1 MSKSHAKLAAVF
13 AGLAIAIPLI
23 VLLFTGPASHGKPHD
38 LPIGVVG
45 PQAAAA
51 QLQQKLDA
59 QQPGGFEVH
68 SYGTEADLV
77 QAAKDRK
84 VYGGIVPASPA
95 TSGAR
100 TTAVVASGAS
110 PAVAPMITQL
120 ATAAAQGQK
129 VQTVEVAP
137 LSADDPRGA
146 GFGSIVMPVFLSGM
160 VLALAT
166 VMIGGHPKIVAVA
179 LPIGAAVVGAA
190 AVGAAMWIGVL
201 PGGFQA
207 QWLAMS
213 AGMLAIGATVAGL
226 VSLLGTKGIA
236 PAALLFMLV
245 GMPLAGIGA
254 PPEFLPH
261 VWAVLGQS
269 LPIGA
274 TGTALRSAG
283 FFADGSL
290 VGAGAGAAFAVLGAW
305 IVVGY
310 ALLVIGAAKHRGA
323 SHASA
328 QGATSGAPSDKGEV
342 TNSAATPAIVTAATP
357 VSAVPQ

>member
-1 MSKSHAKLAAVF
+1 MSTSHTKLAAVF

-51 QLQQKLDA
+51 QVQQRLDA
-59 QQPGGFEVH
+59 QQPGGFAVRAFA
-68 SYGTEADLV
+68 TESELV
-77 QAAKDRK
+77 QAAKDRE
-84 VYGGIVPASPA
+84 VYGGIVP
-95 TSGAR
+95 GAQPK
-100 TTAVVASGAS
+100 AVVASGAS

-120 ATAAAQGQK
+120 ATGVAQGAP
-129 VQTVEVAP
+129 VQTVDVAP

-166 VMIGGHPKIVAVA
+166 VMIGGHPRIVAVA
-179 LPIGAAVVGAA
+179 LPVGAAVVGAA
-190 AVGAAMWIGVL
+190 AVGAAMWVGVL
-201 PGGFQA
+201 PGGFWG

-226 VSLLGTKGIA
+226 VSIAGPKGIA

-274 TGTALRSAG
+274 TGTALRSAA
-283 FFADGSL
+283 FFADGAVIGS
-290 VGAGAGAAFAVLGAW
+290 GAGAAFAVLGAW
-305 IVVGY
+305 IAVGY
-310 ALLVIGAAKHRGA
+310 ALLVVGAARHRAEGA
-323 SHASA
+323 
-328 QGATSGAPSDKGEV
+328 APSGNGEV
-342 TNSAATPAIVTAATP
+342 SEKDLPQPATI
-357 VSAVPQ
+357 

>member
-1 MSKSHAKLAAVF
+1 MSKSHAQLAAVF
-13 AGLAIAIPLI
+13 AGLAIVIPLI

-45 PQAAAA
+45 PAAAA
-51 QLQQKLDA
+51 QQVEQRLDA
-59 QQPGGFEVH
+59 QQPGGFAVH
-68 SYGTEADLV
+68 AYDSESALV
-77 QAAKDRK
+77 QAAKDRE
-84 VYGGIVPASPA
+84 VYGGIVP
-95 TSGAR
+95 GAPGAEP
-100 TTAVVASGAS
+100 TAVVASGAS
-110 PAVAPMITQL
+110 PAVAPMITQM
-120 ATAAAQGQK
+120 ATAMAQGQK

-146 GFGSIVMPVFLSGM
+146 GFGSLVMPVFLSGM

-201 PGGFQA
+201 PGGFWG

-274 TGTALRSAG
+274 TGTALRSAA
-283 FFADGSL
+283 FFADGGV

-310 ALLVIGAAKHRGA
+310 ALLVIGAAKHR
-323 SHASA
+323 A
-328 QGATSGAPSDKGEV
+328 QAGAPSDKGEV
-342 TNSAATPAIVTAATP
+342 TEKDLLQPATI
-357 VSAVPQ
+357 

>member
-1 MSKSHAKLAAVF
+1 MSKSHAQLAAVF

-45 PQAAAA
+45 PAAAA
-51 QLQQKLDA
+51 QQVEQRLDA
-59 QQPGGFEVH
+59 QQPGGFAVH
-68 SYGTEADLV
+68 AYESEAALV
-77 QAAKDRK
+77 QAAKDRE
-84 VYGGIVPASPA
+84 VYGGIVPANPA
-95 TSGAR
+95 TPGAQTR
-100 TTAVVASGAS
+100 AVVASGAS
-110 PAVAPMITQL
+110 PAVAPMITQM
-120 ATAAAQGQK
+120 ATALAQGQK

-179 LPIGAAVVGAA
+179 LPIGAAIIGAA

-201 PGGFQA
+201 PGGFWG

-226 VSLLGTKGIA
+226 VQLAGTKGIG

-245 GMPLAGIGA
+245 GMPLAGIA
-254 PPEFLPH
+254 MPPEFLPH

-274 TGTALRSAG
+274 TGTALRSAA

-290 VGAGAGAAFAVLGAW
+290 IGAGAGAAFAVLGAW

-310 ALLVIGAAKHRGA
+310 ALLVIGAAKHR
-323 SHASA
+323 A
-328 QGATSGAPSDKGEV
+328 QGGAPSDNGEV
-342 TNSAATPAIVTAATP
+342 EEKDLLQPATI
-357 VSAVPQ
+357 

>member
-13 AGLAIAIPLI
+13 AALAIAIPLI

-45 PQAAAA
+45 PEAVA
-51 QLQQKLDA
+51 QQVGQRLDA
-59 QQPGGFEVH
+59 QQPGGFDVRA
-68 SYGTEADLV
+68 YGSEADLV
-77 QAAKDRK
+77 QAAKDRE
-84 VYGGIVPASPA
+84 VYGGIVPGTEPK
-95 TSGAR
+95 
-100 TTAVVASGAS
+100 AVVASGAS
-110 PAVAPMITQL
+110 PAVAPMITQM
-120 ATAAAQGQK
+120 ATALAQGQK

-166 VMIGGHPKIVAVA
+166 VMIGGHPKVVALA
-179 LPIGAAVVGAA
+179 LPIGAAIVGAA

-201 PGGFQA
+201 PGGFWG

-226 VSLLGTKGIA
+226 VQLAGTKGIA

-261 VWAVLGQS
+261 IWAALGQS

-274 TGTALRSAG
+274 TGTALRSAA
-283 FFADGSL
+283 FFADGGL
-290 VGAGAGAAFAVLGAW
+290 IGAGAGAAFAVLGAW

-310 ALLVIGAAKHRGA
+310 ALLVIGAAKHRA
-323 SHASA
+323 EH
-328 QGATSGAPSDKGEV
+328 GAPSDNGEV
-342 TNSAATPAIVTAATP
+342 TEKDLLQPATI
-357 VSAVPQ
+357 

>member
-1 MSKSHAKLAAVF
+1 MSKSHAKLAAAF

-23 VLLFTGPASHGKPHD
+23 VLLFTWPASHGKPHD
-38 LPIGVVG
+38 LPIGVAG
-45 PQAAAA
+45 PAAVA
-51 QLQQKLDA
+51 QQVEQRLDA
-59 QQPGGFEVH
+59 QQPGGFQVH

-77 QAAKDRK
+77 QATKDRK
-84 VYGGIVPASPA
+84 VYGGVVPGTLGSE
-95 TSGAR
+95 TKV
-100 TTAVVASGAS
+100 VVASGGS
-110 PAVAPMITQL
+110 PVVAQMLPQMT
-120 ATAAAQGQK
+120 TAMAQGQK
-129 VQTVEVAP
+129 VQTVEVAA

-179 LPIGAAVVGAA
+179 LPVGAAVVGAA
-190 AVGAAMWIGVL
+190 AVGAAMSIGVL
-201 PGGFQA
+201 PGGFWG

-226 VSLLGTKGIA
+226 VSLLGTTGIG

-245 GMPLAGIGA
+245 GMPLAGIAA

-261 VWAVLGQS
+261 IWGVLGQC

-274 TGTALRSAG
+274 TGTALRSAA
-283 FFADGSL
+283 FFADGAV

-305 IVVGY
+305 IAVGY
-310 ALLVIGAAKHRGA
+310 ALLVIGAAKHRA
-323 SHASA
+323 RA
-328 QGATSGAPSDKGEV
+328 GAPSDKGEV
-342 TNSAATPAIVTAATP
+342 TEKDLPEPATI
-357 VSAVPQ
+357 

>member
-1 MSKSHAKLAAVF
+1 MSKSHIRLAAVF

-23 VLLFTGPASHGKPHD
+23 VLLFTGPASHGKPRD

-45 PQAAAA
+45 PRAAA
-51 QLQQKLDA
+51 QQVEQRLEA
-59 QQPGGFEVH
+59 QQPGGFEIH
-68 SYGTEADLV
+68 SYDSEAALV
-77 QAAKDRK
+77 QAAKDRE
-84 VYGGIVPASPA
+84 VYGGIVP
-95 TSGAR
+95 GAAGAE
-100 TTAVVASGAS
+100 TKAVVATGAS
-110 PAVAPMITQL
+110 PAVAPMITQM
-120 ATAAAQGQK
+120 ATALAQGQK

-179 LPIGAAVVGAA
+179 LPVGAAIVGAA
-190 AVGAAMWIGVL
+190 AVGAAMWVGVL
-201 PGGFQA
+201 PGGFWG

-226 VSLLGTKGIA
+226 VSLLGTNGIG

-245 GMPLAGIGA
+245 GMPLAGIA
-254 PPEFLPH
+254 MPPEFLPH

-269 LPIGA
+269 LPLGA
-274 TGTALRSAG
+274 TGTALRSAA
-283 FFADGSL
+283 FFADGGL
-290 VGAGAGAAFAVLGAW
+290 IGAGAGAAFAVLGAW

-310 ALLVIGAAKHRGA
+310 ALLVIGAAKKRGKTPDA
-323 SHASA
+323 P
-328 QGATSGAPSDKGEV
+328 ATGTTSSP
-342 TNSAATPAIVTAATP
+342 AT
-357 VSAVPQ
+357 AVPR

>member
-1 MSKSHAKLAAVF
+1 MTSKSHARLAAAF

-23 VLLFTGPASHGKPHD
+23 VLLFTGPSSHGKPHD

-45 PQAAAA
+45 PAAAA
-51 QLQQKLDA
+51 QQVEQRLDA
-59 QQPGGFEVH
+59 QQPDGFAVH
-68 SYGTEADLV
+68 AYDSEAALVRATE
-77 QAAKDRK
+77 DRE
-84 VYGGIVPASPA
+84 VYGGLVPGAPGTPPA
-95 TSGAR
+95 
-100 TTAVVASGAS
+100 AVVASGGS
-110 PAVAPMITQL
+110 PVVAQL
-120 ATAAAQGQK
+120 LPQMATAMAQGQK
-129 VQTVEVAP
+129 VRTVEVAP

-166 VMIGGHPKIVAVA
+166 VMLGGHPKLVAAA
-179 LPIGAAVVGAA
+179 LPVGAAVVGAA

-201 PGGFQA
+201 PGGFGA

-226 VSLLGTKGIA
+226 VSLFGTRGIA

-245 GMPLAGIGA
+245 GMPLAGIA
-254 PPEFLPH
+254 MPPEFLPH

-274 TGTALRSAG
+274 TGTALRSAA

-290 VGAGAGAAFAVLGAW
+290 IGAGAGAAFAVLGAW

-310 ALLVIGAAKHRGA
+310 ALLVIGAAAGA
-323 SHASA
+323 
-328 QGATSGAPSDKGEV
+328 APSDTGEV
-342 TNSAATPAIVTAATP
+342 SEKDLPQPATI
-357 VSAVPQ
+357 